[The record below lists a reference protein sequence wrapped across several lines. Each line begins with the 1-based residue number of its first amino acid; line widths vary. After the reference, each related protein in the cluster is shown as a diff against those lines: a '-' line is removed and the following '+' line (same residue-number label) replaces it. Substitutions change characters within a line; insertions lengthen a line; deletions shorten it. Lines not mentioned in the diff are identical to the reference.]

1 MNFLFSR
8 VALIARHSKPEVL
21 QSLIALADCLSAHG
35 LTILVD
41 SESASPAEAG
51 RYQRVERA
59 ALGQQADLAIVLG
72 GDGTM
77 LSIARL
83 LAPYAVPLIGIN
95 QGRLGF
101 MTDIPLEGMAASV
114 EAILRGEYVPEDRIL
129 LHASLVR
136 DGVEISHALAFNDV
150 VFSRGATPAT

>member
-72 GDGTM
+72 GHGTM

-83 LAPYAVPLIGIN
+83 LAPYAVPLFGIN
-95 QGRLGF
+95 
-101 MTDIPLEGMAASV
+101 
-114 EAILRGEYVPEDRIL
+114 
-129 LHASLVR
+129 
-136 DGVEISHALAFNDV
+136 
-150 VFSRGATPAT
+150 